1 MRRSRLMKASPMN
14 KNGPGQRYRSAIRRT
29 RGLATLAVTAIL
41 TLTGCAG
48 AGSFTSGGG
57 QAVTIAMVSNSQMQ
71 DAISLSGEFERANPG
86 IKLRFISLSENEA
99 RAKITSSV
107 ATGGGE
113 FDVVM
118 ISNYETPQWAADGW
132 LTDLSPYEARTPG
145 YDAQDFISSLR
156 SSLSYKGDMYS
167 VPFYGESSFLMYRKD
182 LFAQA
187 GLTMPDQPTW
197 EQVAQFAAKLND
209 PAHGRSGICL
219 RGDPGWGES
228 LAPLDTVINTFGGR
242 WFDENWHAQL
252 NSPQVEKAV
261 EFYVNL
267 VRKYGEP
274 GAATAGFSECA
285 TNLTQ
290 GDTAMWYDAT
300 SAVSTVED
308 PSSSKVVG
316 KIGYVLAP
324 IVQKPNSGWL
334 YTWSLGIP
342 KTSKHTDAAWKF
354 ISWMTSKDYIRH
366 IGQTLGWSHV
376 PPGSRNSTYQIP
388 EYAAAAKAYGPITLQ
403 AMSTVDPEHPTVQPV
418 PYTGVQ
424 FLAIPEFQDLGTRV
438 SQQISAAIAGSES
451 VQTALQQ
458 SQQYAETVGKSYRG
472 NQ

>member
-1 MRRSRLMKASPMN
+1 MN
-14 KNGPGQRYRSAIRRT
+14 KNGPGQRYRPAIRRAK
-29 RGLATLAVTAIL
+29 GLAALAFTAAL

-48 AGSFTSGGG
+48 AGSFASGGG
-57 QAVTIAMVSNSQMQ
+57 QTVTIAMVSNSQMQ

-86 IKLRFISLSENEA
+86 IKLKFVSLSENEA

-118 ISNYETPQWAADGW
+118 ISNYETPQWAANGW
-132 LTDLSPYEARTPG
+132 LTDLSPYQARTPG
-145 YDAQDFISSLR
+145 YDPQDFISSLQK
-156 SSLSYKGDMYS
+156 SLSYKGDMYS

-182 LFAQA
+182 LFAKA
-187 GLTMPDQPTW
+187 GLAMPDQPTW
-197 EQVAQFAAKLND
+197 DQVAQFAAKLDD
-209 PAHGRSGICL
+209 PAHGHSGICL
-219 RGDPGWGES
+219 RGDPGWGEV

-252 NSPQVEKAV
+252 TSPQVEKAV
-261 EFYVNL
+261 QFYVDL
-267 VRKYGEP
+267 VRAHGEP

-285 TNLTQ
+285 TQLSQ

-300 SAVSTVED
+300 SAVGVLED
-308 PSSSKVVG
+308 PASSKVVG

-324 IVQKPNSGWL
+324 TVQKPNSGWL

-342 KTSKHTDAAWKF
+342 KTSKDPGAAWKF
-354 ISWMTSKDYIRH
+354 VSWMTSKEYINH
-366 IGQTLGWSHV
+366 VGEKLGWSHV

-388 EYAAAAKAYGPITLQ
+388 GYAAASQAYGPVTLQ

-418 PYTGVQ
+418 PYTGIQ

-438 SQQISAAIAGSES
+438 SQQISAAIAGRES
-451 VQTALQQ
+451 VQTALEQ